1 MGRPRAELNL
11 KLIRSLA
18 QIGCTLTEIASII
31 GVNEKTIR
39 RRASDEIEK
48 GHNEMRTTLRRWQ
61 YLKAKDGN
69 VAMLI
74 WLGKQFLGQRER
86 IDETIREE
94 VVTIEP
100 FDATK
105 TDAAR

>member
-1 MGRPRAELNL
+1 MGRPRAELNI
-11 KLIRSLA
+11 KLIRDLA
-18 QIGCTLTEIASII
+18 RIGCTLAEISSIV

-39 RRASDEIEK
+39 RRASDEVEK

-61 YLKAKDGN
+61 YIKAKDGN

-74 WLGKQFLGQRER
+74 WLGKQFLAQRDR
-86 IDETIREE
+86 IDETIRGE

-105 TDAAR
+105 TDAS

>member
-39 RRASDEIEK
+39 RRASDEMEK